1 MNYKD
6 YEERVQKNIERNKKI
21 LDDFE
26 NWLKSS
32 GLSDKTIKKHID
44 NVDLYINDYLNYYDI
59 KAAEEGYLCIND
71 YLGDWFIRKVSWSS
85 EYSLKQ
91 NIASLKK
98 FYSYLKERGM
108 IEDSDYDYMIDTIK
122 LQKAKWLRA
131 VNKYYEDDLFY

>member
-1 MNYKD
+1 M
-6 YEERVQKNIERNKKI
+6 
-21 LDDFE
+21 
-26 NWLKSS
+26 
-32 GLSDKTIKKHID
+32 
-44 NVDLYINDYLNYYDI
+44 NYYDI
-59 KAAEEGYLCIND
+59 KAAEEGYLCIID